1 MEIERPLLAR
11 KEFHERLSVTRGS
24 EFNDSFV
31 FKGPNLGLA
40 FFSTLSQQYRGSQ
53 TTDLP
58 AEIS

>member
-40 FFSTLSQQYRGSQ
+40 FFSTLSQQ
-53 TTDLP
+53 
-58 AEIS
+58 